1 MKFKLFAFYVLA
13 VLLVFQVPLGAQ
25 ENEVTIKAPAL
36 RKTEE
41 GLVGVISYITVSVRE
56 GEGHIYIDTWPLTE
70 IDMQG
75 SVRLAANV
83 ACELTEK
90 RVSDY
95 DFFITFRS
103 DASVIGGPSAGASI
117 TVALIAALE
126 GLSLSED
133 VMMTG
138 MINPDGSVG
147 PVGGILEKVKVAS
160 EVGMKKFLIPEGQEI
175 ITVQKTLKQ
184 QIGSLTLITSEPLS
198 VNVISYSRE
207 NLGLNVK
214 EVYDIGE
221 AVFQFTGKRLRR
233 FPVSEVYVDTEFLRE
248 HSERELIETK
258 KLLED
263 VRKDFESYEGRYRYE
278 LSQIL
283 DEATLELS
291 ESEKN
296 LNSEKNYLSLNN
308 ALDAKGK
315 LYFLRDF
322 MKFIE
327 GWRKREIQNQINEI
341 SSNLEE
347 ERKRISQEE
356 KNMKTTNLE
365 SFASAIN
372 EIENATHELESA
384 IKSLEDEE
392 YFNALYHISQA
403 KVLREFATLW
413 FEFSRNS
420 KGGEK
425 LTESEIRYASETI
438 IENAELTLVYTSS
451 LLGENDLITQSSE
464 LISSAK
470 EKYKDGEYAS
480 SLLDALKARVIAS
493 LAIEVLSTG
502 EEVMKERLSRSKQA
516 AGIAI
521 EISRENGIEPYHALS
536 YYELAEDSEE
546 RGEVI
551 EAIAR
556 YNYAKEVALIF
567 RYLRGTMELIE
578 NAEVSIEEKVDE
590 EKVEKKILLY
600 PIILSFILG
609 ILFGFILKKRF

>member
-1 MKFKLFAFYVLA
+1 MKSKLFAFYILA
-13 VLLVFQVPLGAQ
+13 ILLVFQVPLGAQ

-248 HSERELIETK
+248 HSEREFNKTK

-296 LNSEKNYLSLNN
+296 FNSEKNYLSLNN

-322 MKFIE
+322 MEFIK
-327 GWRKREIQNQINEI
+327 GWRKKEIQNQINEI

-347 ERKRISQEE
+347 ERKRIYQEE

-392 YFNALYHISQA
+392 YFDALYHISHA
-403 KVLREFATLW
+403 KILREFATLW
-413 FEFSRNS
+413 LEFSRNS

-425 LTESEIRYASETI
+425 LTESEVRYASETI

-546 RGEVI
+546 RGEII

-578 NAEVSIEEKVDE
+578 NVEVPIEEKVDD

-609 ILFGFILKKRF
+609 VLFGFILKKRF

>member
-1 MKFKLFAFYVLA
+1 
-13 VLLVFQVPLGAQ
+13 VPLGAQ